1 MLHSRLLRYLD
12 EVARCGSMRAAAER
26 LHVASSAIN
35 KHVLRLEEAIG
46 EPLFERL
53 PRGLRLTP
61 AGEILIAHVRRTLKE
76 YGQVEA
82 GIRDLKTL
90 QGGEVIIATMG
101 GLAGGIVPRA
111 AATFCARHPQIRISI
126 RAMFIRDIIRAVAD
140 GEADL
145 GLAFNLP
152 ASPQIEMLGRVDTRL
167 GAILSPDHPL
177 AAMESLTLPLCTSYP
192 LILADKSMLI
202 HDIVVEAF
210 ADAGLEAEPT
220 FLANSIE
227 SMKCLAA
234 AGQAVAFLSKV
245 DIAEEQRNGLL
256 TYRPIRDV
264 AIGKNVLSLVQREKR
279 SPGLATV
286 MFAEEL
292 MRSLG
297 AATD

>member
-12 EVARCGSMRAAAER
+12 EVARCGSMRGAADR

-76 YGQVEA
+76 YRQVEA

-101 GLAGGIVPRA
+101 GLAGGIVPKA

-126 RAMFIRDIIRAVAD
+126 RAMFIRDIIQAVTD

-152 ASPQIEMLGRVDTRL
+152 PTPQIELLGKVDTRL
-167 GAILSPDHPL
+167 GAILAPEHPL
-177 AAMESLTLPLCTSYP
+177 AAMDALTLPLCASSP

-202 HDIVVEAF
+202 HDIVVAAF
-210 ADAGLEAEPT
+210 ADAGLEVEPT

-234 AGQAVAFLSKV
+234 AGHAIAFLSRV

-264 AIGKNVLSLVQREKR
+264 AMGKNVLTLVQREKR

-286 MFAEEL
+286 MFAEEI
-292 MRSLG
+292 MRALG
-297 AATD
+297 AATE